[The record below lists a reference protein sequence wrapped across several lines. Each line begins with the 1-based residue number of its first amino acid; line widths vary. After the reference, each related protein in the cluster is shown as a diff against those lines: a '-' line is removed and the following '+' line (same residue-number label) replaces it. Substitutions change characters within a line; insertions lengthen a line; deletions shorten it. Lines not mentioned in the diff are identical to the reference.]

1 MSTNSVRS
9 FTLCSS
15 LRQSCVCSLRA
26 LSWRMTWLASFGF
39 CQKSGSLETFSI
51 SAIRFSL
58 PATSK
63 TLHHGGDAVVQAFQS
78 FLLCLHP
85 SVPSRFQ
92 HLADAPENHR
102 S

>member
-1 MSTNSVRS
+1 
-9 FTLCSS
+9 
-15 LRQSCVCSLRA
+15 
-26 LSWRMTWLASFGF
+26 MTWLASFGF

-78 FLLCLHP
+78 FFLSFHP

-92 HLADAPENHR
+92 HPAAAPENQPTPP
-102 S
+102 